1 MMFCTNNCSTLS
13 LTNTGCVWGFY
24 GSQKEPGQINADVEM
39 SMDTREMSSQEQ
51 EGLAGDVASELGES
65 NEAMQEGISQPESHH
80 SENDPLYVQKRLKR
94 QQRAHEREM
103 REMREAMSHMQQQS
117 QQAPRHQETGSYGNP
132 EMDHDDER
140 IHRAVSYALQH
151 KEMEERKAREAEQM
165 QHVHRK
171 YQDLSSHL
179 DHMADKYDDF
189 DDLVR
194 GHDAPFTSQLRD
206 AALLLPKSG
215 PGSAGEV
222 LYKLGKNK
230 EDLERISKLHPLDQV
245 SEMVKLSHALISG
258 GGSPGSQQTSRP
270 LGNIKNNPVSN
281 SGGVTEKTSVGE
293 LRKRMRAGWK

>member
-1 MMFCTNNCSTLS
+1 
-13 LTNTGCVWGFY
+13 
-24 GSQKEPGQINADVEM
+24 
-39 SMDTREMSSQEQ
+39 MDTREMSSQEQ
-51 EGLAGDVASELGES
+51 DGLASDVGESLGES
-65 NEAMQEGISQPESHH
+65 GEEMVEGINSPSEAHHES
-80 SENDPLYVQKRLKR
+80 DPVYVQKRLKR

-103 REMREAMSHMQQQS
+103 REMRDAMSNMQQQH
-117 QQAPRHQETGSYGNP
+117 QAPQHEAESYQGNP
-132 EMDHDDER
+132 GDEQ

-151 KEMEERKAREAEQM
+151 RDMEERKAHESRQM

-206 AALLLPKSG
+206 AALVLPKNG
-215 PGSAGEV
+215 AGSAGEA

-258 GGSPGSQQTSRP
+258 GGSPGSTQTHRP

-281 SGGVTEKTSVGE
+281 SGGVTDKTSVRN

>member
-1 MMFCTNNCSTLS
+1 
-13 LTNTGCVWGFY
+13 
-24 GSQKEPGQINADVEM
+24 
-39 SMDTREMSSQEQ
+39 MDTREMSSQEQ
-51 EGLAGDVASELGES
+51 EGLAGDVNASLGET
-65 NEAMQEGISQPESHH
+65 NEDSMQGRDSHAEESH
-80 SENDPLYVQKRLKR
+80 SEADPLYVQKRLK
-94 QQRAHEREM
+94 QQKRAHDREM
-103 REMREAMSHMQQQS
+103 REMREAMSNMQNSYHQQPS
-117 QQAPRHQETGSYGNP
+117 QHHETDSYQGNSG
-132 EMDHDDER
+132 DEQ
-140 IHRAVSYALQH
+140 IHRAMSYALQQRD
-151 KEMEERKAREAEQM
+151 MEERKAKEAQQM
-165 QHVHRK
+165 QHVHRS
-171 YQDLSSHL
+171 YQDLSKHL
-179 DHMADKYDDF
+179 DRMADKYDDF

-206 AALLLPKSG
+206 AALVLPKSG

-258 GGSPGSQQTSRP
+258 GGSPGSNQTHRP